1 MSDRYIVL
9 AKQSGNSVYVEF
21 KYKDGRPGGGSF
33 SRPGELISFSEN
45 MVCVKYGTSITTYDA
60 DNNTIASRSA

>member
-9 AKQSGNSVYVEF
+9 ARQSGSSVVVEF

-33 SRPGELISFSEN
+33 SKSGELISFSEN
-45 MVCVKYGTSITTYDA
+45 MVCVKNGTSITTYDA
-60 DNNTIASRSA
+60 DDRQIASRSA